1 MNQDLESEGFDRKHI
16 DLPGATNELIE
27 RVLAV
32 NQRTIVVNNSG
43 MPVAMP
49 WIDQAPTV
57 LQAFFGG
64 NEAGSG
70 LADVLFGRR
79 DPSGKLSIS
88 FPCVVPPRSQS
99 IGAWADQAASHNQ
112 PSRQLSDSPSYPIF
126 PGESGK
132 SPYNEG
138 IYVGYRHPAFRT
150 VFPFGHGL
158 T

>member
-32 NQRTIVVNNSG
+32 NQRTVVVNNSG

-49 WIDQAPTV
+49 WIHKAPTV

-70 LADVLFGRR
+70 LSDVLFGKRN
-79 DPSGKLSIS
+79 PSGKLPVS
-88 FPCVVPPRSQS
+88 FPCVL
-99 IGAWADQAASHNQ
+99 A
-112 PSRQLSDSPSYPIF
+112 
-126 PGESGK
+126 
-132 SPYNEG
+132 
-138 IYVGYRHPAFRT
+138 
-150 VFPFGHGL
+150 L
-158 T
+158 TT